1 MKIYIPK
8 ETRSHEKRVALSP
21 EIVKKMKAMGCD
33 IAIESGAGLGVSITD
48 DHFKAAGAKIVS
60 GGAAAYKGVHAV
72 LKVQPPT
79 AAELKHF
86 APHTALISVLNIL
99 NQPED
104 IALYAKQK
112 VSAFALEL
120 VPRITRAQ
128 SMDVLSS
135 QSNLAGYRAVI
146 EAATLYDKALP
157 MMMTAAG
164 TVLPAKVLVVGAGV
178 AGLQAIATARR
189 LGAVVMGYDVRPAAK
204 EQVESLGATFV
215 EVEGTDGAE
224 TSGGYAKEMG
234 ADYQKRQEE
243 KLRSV
248 VAGTD
253 IIITTALIPGRPAPK
268 IISEAM
274 LKTMGQGSV
283 VIDMAVE
290 RGGNCFG
297 STMGKV
303 VEKHGVK
310 IYGPANLPSDI
321 GRNATELYARNL
333 YSLMQLIYNTEKK
346 DIVFDKNDEI
356 IKAALLTEGGL
367 VLRNDLMPGATSKS
381 TTSKNAD
388 SKVAGSKAAAGKK
401 TVAKSKGSK

>member
-8 ETRSHEKRVALSP
+8 EIHAHEKRVALSP
-21 EIVKKMKAMGCD
+21 EVVKKVIAMGCD
-33 IAIESGAGLGVSITD
+33 VSVESGAGLGVSITD
-48 DHFKAAGAKIVS
+48 EHFKIAGAKIIS
-60 GGAAAYKGVHAV
+60 GGASAYKSAQVV

-79 AAELKHF
+79 PAELKLF
-86 APHTALISVLNIL
+86 SPNTVLISVLNIL
-99 NQPED
+99 NQPSD
-104 IALYAKQK
+104 IALYAQHK

-120 VPRITRAQ
+120 IPRITRAQ

-146 EAATLYDKALP
+146 EASTLYDKAFP

-215 EVEGTDGAE
+215 EVAGTDGAE

-243 KLRSV
+243 KLKQV
-248 VAGTD
+248 VAGVD

-268 IISEAM
+268 IISEDM

-283 VIDMAVE
+283 VIDLAVE
-290 RGGNCFG
+290 RGGNCYG
-297 STMGKV
+297 STFGKV
-303 VEKHGVK
+303 VEVHGVK
-310 IYGPANLPSDI
+310 VYGPANLPSSI

-333 YSLMQLIYNTEKK
+333 HSLMQLLYNPDKK
-346 DIVFDKNDEI
+346 ALVFDKADDI
-356 IKAALLTEGGL
+356 VKAALLTEGGL
-367 VLRNDLMPGATSKS
+367 VLRDDLMPSATPAPKVLDGKSKPTIKAS
-381 TTSKNAD
+381 
-388 SKVAGSKAAAGKK
+388 SKVKTTKKAKP
-401 TVAKSKGSK
+401 KGSK